1 MEQFWNSGGYWRLAT
16 SRGRLGQKIAL
27 ILILFN
33 FNSGHNGSNPYL
45 IPQVLQQTVVCVF
58 LEQLVGARMN
68 KDPVFQILW
77 ICAMTA
83 DCCFW
88 SQGDSQRGCGHF
100 YTTSSLC
107 CNALPLCLKWLS
119 GDLTDQHLSSP
130 LHFPLHPL
138 LGAGHP
144 ILGHSK
150 VTA

>member
-1 MEQFWNSGGYWRLAT
+1 MEQFWISGVCWRLAT

-27 ILILFN
+27 NLILFN
-33 FNSGHNGSNPYL
+33 FNSGHNGSHPYL
-45 IPQVLQQTVVCVF
+45 IPQVLRQIAVCIF

-68 KDPVFQILW
+68 NDPVFQILW

-83 DCCFW
+83 VCCFR

-107 CNALPLCLKWLS
+107 CNALPLCLKWFS
-119 GDLTDQHLSSP
+119 ADLTDQHLSS
-130 LHFPLHPL
+130 LFHFPLHPL

-144 ILGHSK
+144 ILDCSK